1 MCVCVQWRPRWAL
14 TWWTVV
20 LVCVFTSSDYDHI
33 SYSKWLTLGKLIW
46 CPFIILGVLKI
57 WSQLKTEGTT
67 EDEVDGWNHWL
78 NGHEFEQAP
87 GVGDGQGSLACCS
100 PWGCKESDMTVWLN
114 WIELKDWRELL
125 LQTFC
130 KKAIPSHQPLPLDAK
145 NSLLDKWKAYNFSF
159 SFLLLAWDPALTLSP
174 QAVLLQPLHAKRTVN
189 YCLYRNH

>member
-67 EDEVDGWNHWL
+67 EDEMDGWNHWL

-100 PWGCKESDMTVWLN
+100 PWGCKELDTTVWLN
-114 WIELKDWRELL
+114 WTELNWKTEENYCFKHFVKRQFLL
-125 LQTFC
+125 TSHCLLMLKIQSARQVESLQLV
-130 KKAIPSHQPLPLDAK
+130 PSPSVSCFWPGIQLSH
-145 NSLLDKWKAYNFSF
+145 SSSF
-159 SFLLLAWDPALTLSP
+159 SADTAC
-174 QAVLLQPLHAKRTVN
+174 QVD
-189 YCLYRNH
+189 C